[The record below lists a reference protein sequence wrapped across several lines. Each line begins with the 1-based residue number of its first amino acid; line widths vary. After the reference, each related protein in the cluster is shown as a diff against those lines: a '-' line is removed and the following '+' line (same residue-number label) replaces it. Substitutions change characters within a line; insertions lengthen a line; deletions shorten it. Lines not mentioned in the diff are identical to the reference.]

1 MDKTILSLIAAAAC
15 AATSA
20 ATGTSTPVDN
30 VSILVGTNSV
40 FELSTGNTYPA
51 VARPWGMN
59 FWTPVSGE
67 MGNG

>member
-1 MDKTILSLIAAAAC
+1 MNKKFLSFIAASMIAVNAV
-15 AATSA
+15 ADT
-20 ATGTSTPVDN
+20 TPVDN

-51 VARPWGMN
+51 IARPWGMN